1 MKIIHI
7 SDTHGCHRCL
17 PELPEA
23 DIIVHS
29 GDFTTAGS
37 EREAIDFLNW
47 FATCPIGIRF
57 SSAEHDDCLYEANIE
72 VLTPMYIIFAIQALK

>member
-37 EREAIDFLNW
+37 ELEASWKRSISSTG
-47 FATCPIGIRF
+47 FATCPIGLRF
-57 SSAEHDDCLYEANIE
+57 SSVATMTTASME
-72 VLTPMYIIFAIQALK
+72 LT